1 MNDTHKTTEYTAS
14 VREYINSLSE
24 NELIEYGHNKF
35 DGKDQMFAALDTIDK
50 LAAYNEDEA
59 RMAYLNFLEVN
70 LCGFSIE
77 FKD

>member
-1 MNDTHKTTEYTAS
+1 MTPTRPRNTPHLSAS
-14 VREYINSLSE
+14 ISNSLSE
-24 NELIEYGHNKF
+24 NELIEYGHNEF

-50 LAAYNEDEA
+50 LAAHSEEEA

-70 LCGFSIE
+70 LCGFSTE

>member
-1 MNDTHKTTEYTAS
+1 MDTHKTTEYTAS

-24 NELIEYGHNKF
+24 NELIEYGHNEF

-50 LAAYNEDEA
+50 LAAHSEEEA

-70 LCGFSIE
+70 LCGFSTE

>member
-24 NELIEYGHNKF
+24 NELIEYGRNEF

-50 LAAYNEDEA
+50 LAAHSEEEA

-70 LCGFSIE
+70 LCGFSTE